1 MKTLT
6 VRNVPDTVYSE
17 LADWARESHRSLQE
31 QVRHLLEEDV
41 RLRGVSVMESAQA
54 YRAKMVSRELGN
66 VVDDVRED
74 RHR

>member
-1 MKTLT
+1 VKTIT

-17 LADWARESHRSLQE
+17 LAAWARGSHRSLQE

-41 RLRGVSVMESAQA
+41 KLRGTSIMESAGA
-54 YRAKMVSRELGN
+54 YRAKLASRELAN

-74 RHR
+74 RRR